1 MNRYFRL
8 FRFGNGVMGVIG
20 VIVGAF
26 IASGFGIIDYWI
38 GIFISCAIV
47 LIFMAG
53 GNAINDYIDRDI
65 DVVAHPDRPIPRGEI
80 KPLMARNLGIS
91 FLVLAVLIGILA
103 QALSMY
109 MDFIFWDL
117 LSVAIV
123 VIASTLMI
131 SYEMFLKQR
140 GFIGNV
146 TIAVLTG
153 MIFLLG
159 GAVCNNV
166 IVVIPIALMAMLV
179 NIGRE
184 VSKDIEDLD
193 SDEGRNTLPMRIG
206 TRNAAVVASLSFLF
220 GVALSIWPLLD
231 GSMNHLYLLILAA
244 DVMFIYAAF
253 IVFRNAYESQRVAKI
268 AMAVALL
275 AFVIGVI

>member
-1 MNRYFRL
+1 
-8 FRFGNGVMGVIG
+8 
-20 VIVGAF
+20 
-26 IASGFGIIDYWI
+26 
-38 GIFISCAIV
+38 
-47 LIFMAG
+47 
-53 GNAINDYIDRDI
+53 
-65 DVVAHPDRPIPRGEI
+65 
-80 KPLMARNLGIS
+80 
-91 FLVLAVLIGILA
+91 
-103 QALSMY
+103 MY
-109 MDFIFWDL
+109 MYFIFWDL

-166 IVVIPIALMAMLV
+166 IIVIPIALMAMLV

>member
-38 GIFISCAIV
+38 GIVISCAIV

-91 FLVLAVLIGILA
+91 FLVLAVLIGIIA

-166 IVVIPIALMAMLV
+166 IIVIPIALMAMLV

>member
-1 MNRYFRL
+1 
-8 FRFGNGVMGVIG
+8 MGVIG

-26 IASGFGIIDYWI
+26 IASGLGIIDYWI
-38 GIFISCAIV
+38 GIVISCAIV

>member
-91 FLVLAVLIGILA
+91 FLVVAVLIGILA